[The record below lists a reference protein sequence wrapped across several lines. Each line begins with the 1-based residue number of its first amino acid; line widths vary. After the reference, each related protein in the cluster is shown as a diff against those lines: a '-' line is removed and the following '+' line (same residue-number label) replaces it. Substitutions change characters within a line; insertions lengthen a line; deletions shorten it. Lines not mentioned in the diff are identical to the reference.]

1 MLIRYI
7 HGLYTH
13 TRAHTHYVCAHTH
26 MVPHIILLT
35 RIFLILILYVLNCEL
50 EFRFA
55 CAEIT
60 DTELMNLINQISIC
74 SA

>member
-1 MLIRYI
+1 M
-7 HGLYTH
+7 
-13 TRAHTHYVCAHTH
+13 CAHTH